1 MRYERRAPATTAHPA
16 LPPPGPGA
24 RPIPRMTS
32 TGTGKLPSGR
42 HRRTPSADA
51 AARAGT
57 TRNPLAPSIGGSTK
71 MSHEIDR
78 RSLLRLSAIAGASTL
93 AVPLLAGPAGAATA
107 RGSALTGRAGRTWLP
122 ADAAADRIV
131 ASVRR
136 PRFPSRYFPIT
147 RFGAVGDGV
156 TDCTAAFKAAI
167 AACNRW
173 GGGHVIVPAGT
184 FFTGAIHLLSHV
196 DLHLEA
202 GSTILFSQ
210 DPNAYLPVVFTR
222 WQGIELMNYSPPIY
236 SYGQRNIAITGSG
249 TLNGQ
254 ADANHWWNW
263 KNLETPDFDLL
274 ETMADD
280 NVPVAQRVFGPGHF
294 LPPQMIQPFLTDI
307 VLIQGVSI
315 INSPFWHLNPN
326 LCDNVTVE
334 GVSISSSG
342 PNTDGCDPE
351 SCDGVVIDG
360 VTFDTGDDC
369 IAIKSGRDADG
380 RRVNVPSQNLVI
392 QNSNFANGHGGITI
406 GSEMTG
412 GVKNVYAR
420 DLTMNSSNLQAGHR
434 IKTNTLRGGYARNSN
449 VYRITAGP
457 VGGPLLL
464 IQGNY
469 NGQTGDFP
477 PDVTDINLVD
487 WTVGSC
493 AGIWSL
499 VGASASDPIGTATLE
514 DLTITTSTAA
524 NSAQFISNLV
534 VKDVTVGG
542 TPVTG

>member
-1 MRYERRAPATTAHPA
+1 MSNEFNRRALLRYSALAGAGALTSPLWSGALAASAAT
-16 LPPPGPGA
+16 
-24 RPIPRMTS
+24 R
-32 TGTGKLPSGR
+32 
-42 HRRTPSADA
+42 
-51 AARAGT
+51 ARAGQH
-57 TRNPLAPSIGGSTK
+57 SSGQ
-71 MSHEIDR
+71 H
-78 RSLLRLSAIAGASTL
+78 
-93 AVPLLAGPAGAATA
+93 GPAD
-107 RGSALTGRAGRTWLP
+107 R
-122 ADAAADRIV
+122 AADRIV

-136 PRFPSRYFPIT
+136 PRFPRRFFPIT
-147 RFGAVGDGV
+147 QFGAAGDGT
-156 TDCTAAFKAAI
+156 TDCTQAFAAAI
-167 AACNRW
+167 AACNRA
-173 GGGHVIVPAGT
+173 GGGHVIVPAGQ

-210 DPNAYLPVVFTR
+210 DPAAYLPVVFTR
-222 WQGIELMNYSPPIY
+222 WQGIELMNYSPPVY

-263 KNLETPDFDLL
+263 KNLETPDFTLL

-294 LPPQMIQPFLTDI
+294 LPPQMIQPFLTDT
-307 VLIQGVSI
+307 VLIQGVTI

-326 LCDNVTVE
+326 LCSNVTIE

-360 VTFDTGDDC
+360 VTFNTGDDC

-392 QNSNFANGHGGITI
+392 QNCNFANGHGGITL

-420 DLTMNSSNLQAGHR
+420 DLTMNSANLQAGHR
-434 IKTNTLRGGYARNSN
+434 IKTNTLRGGYALNSN
-449 VYRITAGP
+449 VYRVTAGT

-469 NGQTGDFP
+469 NAQTGDFP
-477 PDVTDINLVD
+477 PDITGITLAD

-493 AGIWSL
+493 EGIWSL
-499 VGASASDPIGTATLE
+499 IGASATDPVGTITLD
-514 DLTITTSTAA
+514 DLTITASTAA
-524 NSAQFISNLV
+524 NSAQYVSNLV
-534 VKDVTVGG
+534 VEDVTVGG
-542 TPVTG
+542 VAVTS